1 MALSEYYEDDDV
13 VSQLRSFFDEDE
25 CWSIDFESLLSQ
37 IDDHDD
43 ESYSLKIKGRI
54 FLIHKI
60 HGAVIEVS
68 E

>member
-1 MALSEYYEDDDV
+1 MVLSDYYEDDDV

-25 CWSIDFESLLSQ
+25 CGSIDFESLLSQ

-43 ESYSLKIKGRI
+43 ESYSLKINGRV

-60 HGAVIEVS
+60 HGAVIEVT